1 MVLIMVNE
9 KKEDKPLIML
19 YLRLMKD
26 MRWELNVEKQELE
39 EKEKQNFKNS
49 INLTKEL
56 SEWCNSEEIKTA
68 KFILENLFE
77 NYSNIKNLS
86 KSELLGAID
95 YSLSEMAKKTLTQQK
110 IAKRHKIS
118 VYKLRK
124 ARLLIAPYIPINFFY
139 NIFLSN
145 EEINSNK
152 EKTFIFK
159 VNSNYFKNYWC
170 KLELLE
176 SQTLDDLHDTIQ
188 RVMEFDNYFEDHLYS
203 FFMSG
208 KEWDCD
214 TEYCGPAE
222 YQEYNETKKTTITLK
237 ELNLGYKQKFLYLY
251 DYGDQLKYIITV
263 IGVGIYDKKKKYPY
277 HIM

>member
-1 MVLIMVNE
+1 MVNK
-9 KKEDKPLIML
+9 KKEDMSLIML
-19 YLRLMKD
+19 SLTLLKD
-26 MRWELNVEKQELE
+26 MREEFNAEKQELE
-39 EKEKQNFKNS
+39 EQEKQNFKNS
-49 INLTKEL
+49 INLTKDL

-68 KFILENLFE
+68 KFILENFSE

-95 YSLSEMAKKTLTQQK
+95 YSLSEMAKKTLTQKQ

-124 ARLLIAPYIPINFFY
+124 ARSLIAPYIPINFFY
-139 NIFLSN
+139 KLFLSN
-145 EEINSNK
+145 EEISSNR

-176 SQTLDDLHDTIQ
+176 SQTLDYLHDTIQ
-188 RVMEFDNYFEDHLYS
+188 RVMEFNYYFEDHLNS

-208 KEWDCD
+208 KEWDSD

-222 YQEYNETKKTTITLK
+222 YQEYKDTKKTTIALK
-237 ELNLGYKQKFLYLY
+237 ELNLGYKQKFL
-251 DYGDQLKYIITV
+251 
-263 IGVGIYDKKKKYPY
+263 
-277 HIM
+277 